1 MKNNSTSIKYG
12 IITGIFLVGYFFLL
26 GELGY
31 IHSPAY
37 SIFNALICAL
47 GIFMAITE
55 RNSREEDFTYKMGF
69 DTGIKT
75 GVIATI
81 IFTLFFIFFAVKQ
94 QDFVSEMTQKMS
106 FMNMNYTLL
115 VIIVAILGFISVYVV
130 TLILMK
136 YFKKNWDL
144 N

>member
-1 MKNNSTSIKYG
+1 MNTTTTSIKYG

-55 RNSREEDFTYKMGF
+55 LNSRNENFTYKMGF
-69 DTGIKT
+69 KTGIQT

-81 IFTLFFIFFAVKQ
+81 IFTLFFIFFAVRQ
-94 QDFVSEMTQKMS
+94 QDFVTSMTETMS
-106 FMNMNYTLL
+106 FMKMNSAML
-115 VIIVAILGFISVYVV
+115 VIIVAALGFISVYVV

-136 YFKKNWDL
+136 YFKKNWHL
-144 N
+144 Q